1 MNNLKESFTIMKKVC
16 TVCCSKKPQ
25 NKPITNLDSF
35 VIYGKISDVQ
45 TLVWCFPLTNALSVS
60 KKLISQP
67 KKKKK
72 GHLESNDGNM

>member
-35 VIYGKISDVQ
+35 VIYGKISD
-45 TLVWCFPLTNALSVS
+45 T
-60 KKLISQP
+60 
-67 KKKKK
+67 
-72 GHLESNDGNM
+72 